1 MARTRAELGAVGLP
15 IFSGRI
21 SLDPNM
27 RFRGAQAI
35 QIYRQML
42 YDEPSAAAFMTVV
55 MHMLRTD
62 LYVEPAGSTDN
73 DKRAAE
79 FLETC
84 LDDMRHSVKVA
95 LRQMASMVWAGWSI
109 NEIVYKRRNGG
120 RSTKYDDG
128 RVGWAAWPLRRQESL
143 YRWQTE
149 GEQTGYDTGRV
160 IGFEQRP
167 APDYRLRKIPLEKRA
182 IHLVADDTEGSPE
195 GKSALRGMYRQYY
208 YVTNFEL
215 LMAISLERFG
225 TGMPV
230 FSRTDADGQGS
241 QPLSQEQQQELESI
255 AAGIRQNEEAYVL
268 EPVGIRFRLE
278 ESPGLDAEVY
288 IKAIQTMRTWALAT
302 VQAEFIALGT
312 GSVGSYALGDSKIDL
327 FLLGM
332 NGYQDR
338 ITDALNQQAVKW
350 LFKINDFGT
359 LTDYPR
365 LKLPAVKEYDLQQL
379 GSFVKIVNA
388 LGAFHVTPEDE
399 ALFRKIADLPEVDKD
414 VLQEMHDADSDDGNE
429 DEATDMPPQSIDNN
443 EGEMDDVAMEDNDDE
458 EDADVA

>member
-1 MARTRAELGAVGLP
+1 MARTRSEIGAVGLP

-21 SLDPNM
+21 SLDPNV
-27 RFRGAQAI
+27 RLRGAQAI

-149 GEQTGYDTGRV
+149 GEYTGRDTGRV

-167 APDYRLRKIPLEKRA
+167 APDYRLRKIPFEKKA

-230 FSRTDADGQGS
+230 FSRVDEAAA
-241 QPLSQEQQQELESI
+241 PLSDEQQATLESI

-268 EPVGIRFRLE
+268 EPPGIKFRLE

-288 IKAIQTMRTWALAT
+288 IKAIQMMRTWALAT

-312 GSVGSYALGDSKIDL
+312 NSVGSYALGDSKIDL

-338 ITDALNQQAVKW
+338 MSDGINQQAVRP
-350 LFKINDFGT
+350 LFKMNDFGK

-365 LKLPAVKEYDLQQL
+365 VKLPAVKEYDLQKL

-414 VLQEMHDADSDDGNE
+414 VLQEMHDADNDDSDE
-429 DEATDMPPQSIDNN
+429 DEATDMPPQSIDNDDD
-443 EGEMDDVAMEDNDDE
+443 EMDDVAIEDDDE
-458 EDADVA
+458 EMDDVA